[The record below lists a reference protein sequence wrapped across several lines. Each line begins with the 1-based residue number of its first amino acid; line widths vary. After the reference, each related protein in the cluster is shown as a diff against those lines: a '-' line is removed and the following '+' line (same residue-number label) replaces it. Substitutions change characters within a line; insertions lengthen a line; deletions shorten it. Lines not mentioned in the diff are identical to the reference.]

1 MTADQFKESLTA
13 REAPRDLNAVTL
25 ARPASIRFL
34 EMKCGRRVYMK
45 RITEVQQAIQKLV
58 WPYQNNGTSIAGG
71 SRALFLG
78 AQTNRGLHN
87 GCVAKRTL
95 QERYRE
101 VLLKVHALAA
111 CCSKELPYLGVY
123 VTQLSAGQ
131 GLNRH
136 KDYRNHEQYLNYTI
150 NFGQYEGGHLEMLR
164 NDEWQSC
171 AVPLIW
177 TEFTADIIEH
187 RVREVTSGE
196 RFAVTLFTPSHL
208 ERLSDRD
215 GMNLESRGFPVH
227 LYAGRAS
234 AGSGDCSDEK
244 VDKAEAQDSLA
255 QVAHVSEEVS
265 SSSVSALQAQS
276 PGRAEV
282 VDDALTQLVD
292 QIPRPSPVPSGMS
305 ETSLQQLAMLTREF
319 NCVMGLPEGASVKV
333 VPPERGQQY
342 GKMLREEIHEV
353 EEAIKSGIAHD
364 VLAELTDVIYLTL
377 NLGQECGLQDWLE
390 EAFLVK
396 HSDNMRKQ
404 HDSVT
409 HVSWTRTAHAR
420 ACNCTEESLNFT
432 VSRTNAGRWLLY
444 SNGKL
449 IKPYDY
455 VPSDYSQ
462 LLHRKPKGESEAGS
476 DHPERAS
483 RVGHTSG
490 HDSSQYT
497 FANVGIQASLCDRI
511 PKGAADQL
519 GQHGW
524 HSALM
529 TGVMWMSNVVGEYL
543 TKLDQPPEVA
553 PVHPP
558 RLIDD
563 PVTTM
568 EQVVMDLQIAQEARE
583 ASGILK
589 QLGLLLY
596 YVMLMATAMRL
607 HPYLSSTFLWIH
619 EWQLSKIY
627 ADFAPAE
634 SAHEMLK
641 GVTMKEV
648 KEGYILHDTQTL
660 KVLGDFTL
668 DDKADV
674 VLMTPVESLLAMVPT
689 RLNMPYSG
697 LQTRR
702 LPGRDSMAMETL
714 ETQESPAPTSTL

>member
-1 MTADQFKESLTA
+1 
-13 REAPRDLNAVTL
+13 
-25 ARPASIRFL
+25 
-34 EMKCGRRVYMK
+34 MKGGRRVYMK
-45 RITEVQQAIQKLV
+45 RITDVQQAIQKLT
-58 WPYQNNGTSIAGG
+58 WPYQNNRTSIAGG

-87 GCVAKRTL
+87 GCVVKRTL
-95 QERYRE
+95 QERYQE

-150 NFGQYEGGHLEMLR
+150 NFGQFEGGHLEMLR

-171 AVPLIW
+171 AVPLVW

-215 GMNLESRGFPVH
+215 WMNLESKGFPVH
-227 LYAGRAS
+227 LYAGRAV
-234 AGSGDCSDEK
+234 AGIEDCPEEIVVK
-244 VDKAEAQDSLA
+244 TEAQDSLA

-265 SSSVSALQAQS
+265 SSSASALQTQPA
-276 PGRAEV
+276 GRAEA

-292 QIPRPSPVPSGMS
+292 QIPRPCPVSSGTS
-305 ETSLQQLAMLTREF
+305 GSSLQKYALLTREF
-319 NCVMGLPEGASVKV
+319 NCAMALPEGASVKV
-333 VPPERGQQY
+333 VTPERGQQY
-342 GKMLREEIHEV
+342 GKMLCEEIREV

-377 NLGQECGLQDWLE
+377 NLGQECGLQDWLD
-390 EAFLVK
+390 EAFLMK
-396 HSDNMRKQ
+396 HQDNMRKQ

-409 HVSWTRTAHAR
+409 HLSWTRTAHAR
-420 ACNCTEESLNFT
+420 ACNCTEESLKFT
-432 VSRTNAGRWLLY
+432 VSRTGTGRWLLY
-444 SNGKL
+444 SDGKL

-462 LLHRKPKGESEAGS
+462 LLNRRPKGASEAGS

-483 RVGHTSG
+483 RMGHTSG

-497 FANVGIQASLCDRI
+497 FANVGVQALLCDRT
-511 PKGAADQL
+511 PKGAADHS

-524 HSALM
+524 QSALM
-529 TGVMWMSNVVGEYL
+529 TGMMWMANVVGECL
-543 TKLDQPPEVA
+543 TKLDQQPEVA
-553 PVHPP
+553 PVHMP

-563 PVTTM
+563 PVTTL
-568 EQVVMDLQIAQEARE
+568 EHTVMDLQIAYEARE
-583 ASGILK
+583 VSGILK

-596 YVMLMATAMRL
+596 YVMLMATTMRL

-627 ADFAPAE
+627 DDFAPAE
-634 SAHEMLK
+634 SAHEMLE

-648 KEGYILHDTQTL
+648 KEGYVLMDTQTL
-660 KVLGDFTL
+660 KVLGDITL

-674 VLMTPVESLLAMVPT
+674 VLMAPVESLLEMVPV

-697 LQTRR
+697 LQTGR
-702 LPGRDSMAMETL
+702 LPRKGLCGYRR
-714 ETQESPAPTSTL
+714 Q